1 MKKIWL
7 MMMLALASAATFSGC
22 NTMRG
27 AGQDVE
33 KAGEKMQDAAED
45 CSDAGGCDD

>member
-1 MKKIWL
+1 MLKKL
-7 MMMLALASAATFSGC
+7 FLAFAALSLVFSVSAC

-33 KAGEKMQDAAED
+33 KAGQKVQKEANEHQKY
-45 CSDAGGCDD
+45 

>member
-7 MMMLALASAATFSGC
+7 MMMLALCSAAAFSGC

-33 KAGEKMQDAAED
+33 KVGEEIQEASED
-45 CSDAGGCDD
+45 CSDPGGCTD